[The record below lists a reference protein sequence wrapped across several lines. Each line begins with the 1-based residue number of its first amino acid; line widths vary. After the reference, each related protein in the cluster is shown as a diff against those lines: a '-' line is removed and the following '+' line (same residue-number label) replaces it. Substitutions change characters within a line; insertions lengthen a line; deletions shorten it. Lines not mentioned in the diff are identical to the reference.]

1 MDSNTNARAGL
12 ALAADRLVDGGGDDA
27 EQFGRHAPALASYRQ
42 SMCFRLE
49 WSLSAF
55 MTRSWCTT
63 RYRDHRLRRSDQA
76 AISVHGFPRL
86 GGRLLRSLLY
96 VTPNRQSSEELA
108 AALRASSG
116 GISTNARMLSQFG
129 FIERLAVAGDRR
141 SYFRL
146 RPHAFAA
153 GERQRIRTM
162 ADLRAMADAGL
173 HAMRGSPP
181 ERGRR
186 LQEMRDL
193 SAYMETVLTNALDQF
208 GDQTKRQPMRT
219 SAIGIRWLTR
229 CCSAEADTTL
239 TSV

>member
-1 MDSNTNARAGL
+1 MLLFGLRHASLPVLASSEPNTNARAGL
-12 ALAADRLVDGGGDDA
+12 ALAADRLVDGGGVDA

-42 SMCFRLE
+42 SMCFQIRVKPVSVNE
-49 WSLSAF
+49 RVAGAPPDTEIMDF
-55 MTRSWCTT
+55 V
-63 RYRDHRLRRSDQA
+63 DQMGGYFE
-76 AISVHGFPRL
+76 SSGFPRL
-86 GGRLLRSLLY
+86 GGRLLGWLL
-96 VTPNRQSSEELA
+96 VCDPERQSSEELA
-108 AALRASSG
+108 AALGASSG

-208 GDQTKRQPMRT
+208 GDQTKENSQ
-219 SAIGIRWLTR
+219 
-229 CCSAEADTTL
+229 
-239 TSV
+239 